1 MAPDYFALAAEEWA
15 TVERAAAAQS
25 DLASVTRASE
35 GYVHTRRDGSS
46 YTLPYGW
53 LAGAQGGSAAPVPAR
68 GPWPVEIV
76 HCRCRGAE
84 HSPGCPCDDGA
95 PVAVPAPPPA
105 VADTEVA
112 ILDTETTGLER
123 DARVTEVAV
132 VIVALPSGRIVRRS
146 AQLVDPGCPIPA
158 TVTRLTGITDAMV
171 AGRPQIA
178 DLWPRIVAAVGDR
191 PVVAHNARFDRE
203 RLEHE
208 VDRVA
213 AELPPWRWWCS
224 AAIARREMPGRKSY
238 ALPQLA
244 ATLGLSAGKAHRAL
258 GDCITAAALLTRI
271 ARGRAW
277 AEWAGE
283 PARVWAPRQ
292 WTQTTPGQTGL
303 RGVA

>member
-1 MAPDYFALAAEEWA
+1 MDADPIELDAWRRALAVQADVQHTEVTPEGF
-15 TVERAAAAQS
+15 V
-25 DLASVTRASE
+25 SVTYSGA
-35 GYVHTRRDGSS
+35 RRV
-46 YTLPYGW
+46 LPHGW
-53 LAGAQGGSAAPVPAR
+53 LASAQGGPAAPAAPR

-95 PVAVPAPPPA
+95 PVAVPAAPPP

-146 AQLVDPGCPIPA
+146 AQLVDPGCPVPSA
-158 TVTRLTGITDAMV
+158 VTRLTGITDAMV

-203 RLEHE
+203 RLEYE

-213 AELPPWRWWCS
+213 AVLPPWRWWCS
-224 AAIARREMPGRKSY
+224 AAIARRLYPGRKGNGGYS
-238 ALPQLA
+238 LGPLA
-244 ATLGLSAGKAHRAL
+244 AALGVRTGKAHRAL
-258 GDCITAAALLTRI
+258 GDCLTTAGLLAAMS
-271 ARGRAW
+271 RGRAW

-283 PARVWAPRQ
+283 PATIWAPRA
-292 WTQTTPGQTGL
+292 WSPTL
-303 RGVA
+303 EGVA

>member
-1 MAPDYFALAAEEWA
+1 MVDADPIELDAWRRALAVQADVQRAEVTPEGF
-15 TVERAAAAQS
+15 V
-25 DLASVTRASE
+25 SVTYSGE
-35 GYVHTRRDGSS
+35 RRV
-46 YTLPYGW
+46 LPHGW
-53 LAGAQGGSAAPVPAR
+53 LASAQGGSAAPAAPR

-95 PVAVPAPPPA
+95 PVAVPAPPPV
-105 VADTEVA
+105 VADAEVA

-132 VIVALPSGRIVRRS
+132 VIVALPSGRIVQRS
-146 AQLVDPGCPIPA
+146 AQLVDPGCPIPSA
-158 TVTRLTGITDAMV
+158 VTRLTGITDAMV

-292 WTQTTPGQTGL
+292 WTQTTPGQAGL

>member
-1 MAPDYFALAAEEWA
+1 MVDADPIELDAWRRALAVQADVRESAVTPEGF
-15 TVERAAAAQS
+15 V
-25 DLASVTRASE
+25 SVTYSGE
-35 GYVHTRRDGSS
+35 RRM
-46 YTLPYGW
+46 LPHGW
-53 LAGAQGGSAAPVPAR
+53 LAGAQGGTAAPAPMR
-68 GPWPVEIV
+68 GRWPVEIV
-76 HCRCRGAE
+76 HCRCRGTE
-84 HSPGCPCDDGA
+84 HSLGCPCDDGA

-112 ILDTETTGLER
+112 VLDTETTGLER

-171 AGRPQIA
+171 QGKPAIA

-213 AELPPWRWWCS
+213 AVLPRWRWWCS
-224 AAIARREMPGRKSY
+224 AALARRLYPGRKGNGGYS
-238 ALPQLA
+238 LGPLA
-244 ATLGLSAGKAHRAL
+244 AALGVRPGTAHRAL
-258 GDCITAAALLTRI
+258 GDCLTTAGLLTAM

-283 PARVWAPRQ
+283 PATVWAPRA
-292 WTQTTPGQTGL
+292 WSPTL
-303 RGVA
+303 EGVA

>member
-1 MAPDYFALAAEEWA
+1 MVDADPIELDAWRRALAVQADVQRAEVTPEGF
-15 TVERAAAAQS
+15 V
-25 DLASVTRASE
+25 SVTYSGE
-35 GYVHTRRDGSS
+35 RRV
-46 YTLPYGW
+46 LPHGW
-53 LAGAQGGSAAPVPAR
+53 LASAQGGSAAPAAPR

-95 PVAVPAPPPA
+95 PVAVPAPPPV
-105 VADTEVA
+105 VADAEVA

-146 AQLVDPGCPIPA
+146 AQLVDPGCPIPSA
-158 TVTRLTGITDAMV
+158 VTRLTGITDAMV

-178 DLWPRIVAAVGDR
+178 DLWPCIVAAVGDR

-283 PARVWAPRQ
+283 PARVWAP
-292 WTQTTPGQTGL
+292 GQAGL

>member
-1 MAPDYFALAAEEWA
+1 MVDADPIELDAWRRALAVQADVQRAEVTPEGF
-15 TVERAAAAQS
+15 V
-25 DLASVTRASE
+25 SVTYSGE
-35 GYVHTRRDGSS
+35 RRV
-46 YTLPYGW
+46 LPHGW
-53 LAGAQGGSAAPVPAR
+53 LVGAQGGSAALAVPR

-112 ILDTETTGLER
+112 VLDTETTGLER

-171 AGRPQIA
+171 QGKPAIA

-191 PVVAHNARFDRE
+191 PVVAHHAAFDRG
-203 RLEHE
+203 RLEYE

-213 AELPPWRWWCS
+213 ATLPSWRWWCS
-224 AAIARREMPGRKSY
+224 KVLAARVIPGRKMPKAYS
-238 ALPQLA
+238 LQTLA
-244 ATLGLSAGKAHRAL
+244 TDLRLSRGKAHRAL
-258 GDCITAAALLTRI
+258 GDCLTTAALLHHL

-283 PARVWAPRQ
+283 PAAVWAPRA
-292 WTQTTPGQTGL
+292 WSPTL
-303 RGVA
+303 EGVA